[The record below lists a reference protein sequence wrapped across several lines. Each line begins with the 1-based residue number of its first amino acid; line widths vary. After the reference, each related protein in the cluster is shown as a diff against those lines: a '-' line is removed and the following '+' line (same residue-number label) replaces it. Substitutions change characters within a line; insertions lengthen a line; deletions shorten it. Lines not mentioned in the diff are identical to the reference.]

1 MTDDQRTGWL
11 FEERYLWHDTGTAA
25 GFLPAGGWLEP
36 LAHAESPATKRRLYS
51 LLSTSGLLDDLAR
64 VRAREATDDELLAVH
79 ARDYVERVQAQSDA
93 GGGDAGDG
101 TSPFGP
107 GGAQIARL
115 SAGGAIDAVDAVAS
129 GQLDRIYALV
139 RPPGHHA
146 EAARG
151 MGFCTFN
158 NIAVAI
164 RAVQRAR
171 GVERVAVVDW
181 DVHHGNGTQ
190 SIFYSDPNVLT
201 ISLHQDRCYPADSGG
216 IDERGE
222 GAGAGANLNIPL
234 PAGSGEGAYLE
245 AFERIVLP
253 ALERFGPE
261 LVIVAS
267 GLDASAY
274 DPLARMLLYSD
285 SYRELARLALQAAGG
300 RLAVIHEGGYSPFY
314 VPFCGLAVV
323 ETLVGRRTE
332 VEDPYLEEA
341 SLRVS
346 REVTGDQRRAIDA
359 AVQGAGLI

>member
-1 MTDDQRTGWL
+1 MTAEPRTGWL

-25 GFLPAGGWLEP
+25 GFLAAGGWLEP

-51 LLSTSGLLDDLAR
+51 LLSTSGLLDTLVA
-64 VRAREATDDELLAVH
+64 VRAREATTDELLAVH
-79 ARDYVERVQAQSDA
+79 AREYVERIQAQSDG

-115 SAGGAIDAVDAVAS
+115 SAGGAIAAVDAVAS
-129 GQLDRIYALV
+129 GELDRIYALV

-164 RAVQRAR
+164 RAVQRTR
-171 GVERVAVVDW
+171 GVQRVAVVDW

-190 SIFYSDPNVLT
+190 AIFYEDPDVLT
-201 ISLHQDRCYPADSGG
+201 ISLHQDRCYPADSGAL
-216 IDERGE
+216 DERGE
-222 GAGAGANLNIPL
+222 GAGRGANINIPL
-234 PAGSGEGAYLE
+234 PAGSGEGAYLA

-253 ALERFGPE
+253 ALERFGAD
-261 LVIVAS
+261 LFIVAS
-267 GLDASAY
+267 GFDASAY
-274 DPLARMLLYSD
+274 DPLGRMLLYSEG
-285 SYRELARLALQAAGG
+285 YRELARLMVQASAG
-300 RLAVIHEGGYSPFY
+300 RLAIIHEGGYSPFY

-323 ETLVGRRTE
+323 EVLAGERTE
-332 VEDPYLEEA
+332 VEDPYLEEIT
-341 SLRVS
+341 LRVS
-346 REVTGDQRRAIDA
+346 REVSEDQRRAIDA
-359 AVQGAGLI
+359 AVEAAGVG